1 MTPPPDRS
9 ALGVPALVAELH
21 DKGIIFSGA
30 TIEVSV
36 RGELWVKVVGAPSVG
51 GDEMYSW
58 CAVKDLGEPL
68 LFPGIRNALVGAVR
82 EWLSKNCCYLDIRE
96 RRSPDRWGDC
106 RLKITV
112 SWEIPSGATAA
123 EDFEHDPDTGADP
136 DPLRALLLA
145 ALAVADQKEQA
156 K

>member
-1 MTPPPDRS
+1 MSATQDLLPLARQFFQKCVPFDGEAHGIDGIEYYPDKDT
-9 ALGVPALVAELH
+9 LY
-21 DKGIIFSGA
+21 
-30 TIEVSV
+30 
-36 RGELWVKVVGAPSVG
+36 WG
-51 GDEMYSW
+51 GDLLSTGSHMPILE
-58 CAVKDLGEPL
+58 ATLGDALAIP
-68 LFPGIRNALVGAVR
+68 FIRNALVGAVR

>member
-1 MTPPPDRS
+1 MEDSCITLCDLTIQLCRENENEFILYVGSGMVWPS
-9 ALGVPALVAELH
+9 AQHKQFA
-21 DKGIIFSGA
+21 
-30 TIEVSV
+30 
-36 RGELWVKVVGAPSVG
+36 
-51 GDEMYSW
+51 
-58 CAVKDLGEPL
+58 
-68 LFPGIRNALVGAVR
+68 RNALVGAVR